1 MILSECK
8 LLAPEYSD
16 MIYNLPESPPASVI
30 AEANVLNTGVIQ
42 SCVKSLIGHTCLVD
56 RSLVNLKENSQVSL
70 SARRL
75 QEQLLNLSL
84 TECNENSRSVSKQEA
99 TPTEEQNAF
108 TAEEE
113 DRAYREIEDLYEYVR
128 TGVLPAYLEHQ
139 QEQTIEGKLWPE
151 VFNLFILYK
160 VKSDYNYNFFY
171 KIN

>member
-1 MILSECK
+1 
-8 LLAPEYSD
+8 
-16 MIYNLPESPPASVI
+16 
-30 AEANVLNTGVIQ
+30 
-42 SCVKSLIGHTCLVD
+42 VD

-99 TPTEEQNAF
+99 APTEEQNAF

-139 QEQTIEGKLWPE
+139 QEQTIEGKL
-151 VFNLFILYK
+151 
-160 VKSDYNYNFFY
+160 
-171 KIN
+171 